1 MSPLQKDSLQFNIPA
16 VWAVSVL
23 MAQKHVTG
31 DAELETVKERLS
43 GAKNL
48 PEQLFGTSLLRLSHV
63 ESGLTLSFTALGAL
77 QAWQADDRPP
87 VRVDVADAWM
97 RSRERDVQASG
108 AVSLDYDWCAASP
121 LLSALARVG
130 QGIMTC
136 RPSREGARYAAFE
149 STCC

>member
-1 MSPLQKDSLQFNIPA
+1 M
-16 VWAVSVL
+16 
-23 MAQKHVTG
+23 TG

-48 PEQLFGTSLLRLSHV
+48 PEQLFGNSLLRLSHA

-108 AVSLDYDWCAASP
+108 AVSLDYDWCAAPSF
-121 LLSALARVG
+121 LS
-130 QGIMTC
+130 C
-136 RPSREGARYAAFE
+136 RYQSGVRPYQDGMHMPG
-149 STCC
+149 CL